1 MPFPKDFTWGV
12 ATSSYQ
18 IEGAWKEAGKGLSI
32 WDVFCQIPGNIKN
45 NENGNVACDHYHRYK
60 EDIQLMK
67 AMGVKAYRFSISW
80 PRILPD
86 GKGEINQEG
95 IDFYNRIIDELI
107 RQNIEPWITLY
118 HWDLPQTL
126 QVEDNGWLGK
136 SITDHFAEYARVC
149 FKAFGDRVVNWIT
162 INEAWVVS
170 ILGYGQGIF
179 APGGTSNSDPYLAGH
194 HLLIA
199 HAKAV
204 AIYRSEFQTDQ
215 KGRIGMTNNCD
226 WREPINNDPA
236 HIAAAERALEF
247 FLAWFTD
254 PIYLG
259 KYPDTMVERLGSRLP
274 EFTKEEINLVHG
286 SSDFLGLNHYTTMY
300 AEDAAD
306 GLVVGSVYGNG
317 GISEDQNVNLSV
329 DAQWKMTNM
338 GWAVVPWG
346 CHRLLHWISNR
357 YNHPEIV
364 MTENGCAYED
374 VCIDGKVDDRERIEY
389 YRSYLE
395 ACNQAID
402 EGVHLSAYFAWSF
415 MDNFEWAS
423 GYSKRF
429 GLHYVDFDTLER
441 TPKSSAKWFAKMIK
455 KHNEKLL
462 L

>member
-1 MPFPKDFTWGV
+1 MHFSKDFTWGV

-18 IEGAWKEAGKGLSI
+18 IEGAWIEAGKGLSI
-32 WDVFCQIPGNIKN
+32 WDAFCQIPGKIKN

-80 PRILPD
+80 PRIVPD
-86 GKGEINQEG
+86 GKGEINPGG

-107 RQNIEPWITLY
+107 EQNIEPWITLY

-136 SITDHFAEYARVC
+136 RITDHFGAYARVC
-149 FKAFGDRVVNWIT
+149 FQAFGDRVVNWIT

-170 ILGYGQGIF
+170 ILGYGQGVF

-204 AIYRSEFQTDQ
+204 AIYRTEFQPTQ
-215 KGRIGMTNNCD
+215 KGRIGMTNNGD
-226 WREPINNDPA
+226 WREPINRDPA
-236 HIAAAERALEF
+236 NIAAAERALEF

-254 PIYLG
+254 PLYLG

-274 EFTKEEINLVHG
+274 KFTKEEIDLVHG

-300 AEDAAD
+300 AADASD

-317 GISEDQNVNLSV
+317 GISEDQDVNLSV
-329 DAQWKMTNM
+329 DDQWNMTNM

-346 CHRLLHWISNR
+346 CHHLLHWISNR

-374 VCIDGKVDDRERIEY
+374 VCIDGKVDDPERIEF

-395 ACNQAID
+395 ACSQAID

-423 GYSKRF
+423 GFSKRF
-429 GLHYVDFDTLER
+429 GLHYVNFDTLER
-441 TPKSSAKWFAKMIK
+441 TPKSSAKWFANMIK
-455 KHNEKLL
+455 KHNEKQYQ
-462 L
+462 